1 MGLPNTLPV
10 VLFFV
15 LGVVSCSPASWITP
29 LQAKESRQTTSKA
42 PIQKTEKE
50 WRRILSPQQYYV
62 LRDKG
67 TERAFTGKYWNEKRK
82 GIYHCAACGAPLFHS
97 EHKFKSGTGWP
108 SFFQPTQANAVTV
121 KQDVTL
127 GMRRE
132 EIVCAR
138 CEGHLGHV
146 FNDGPRPTGLRYCV
160 NSASLDLIPETS
172 PGPSPDGG
180 VTQRQKN

>member
-1 MGLPNTLPV
+1 M
-10 VLFFV
+10 
-15 LGVVSCSPASWITP
+15 A
-29 LQAKESRQTTSKA
+29 Q
-42 PIQKTEKE
+42 
-50 WRRILSPQQYYV
+50 
-62 LRDKG
+62 
-67 TERAFTGKYWNEKRK
+67 
-82 GIYHCAACGAPLFHS
+82 
-97 EHKFKSGTGWP
+97 
-108 SFFQPTQANAVTV
+108 FFQPTQANAVTV

-180 VTQRQKN
+180 VTQRQKELKTPTVLWLFEGVCTDQTWGQKSLRQTQERRSL